1 MSKQSNPTKYLP
13 LREVFIEESFESRRR
28 RMLAGALYGF
38 LGGTA
43 FALLSGAIDA
53 LLHPDLPMYIN
64 WNTIILTWAWLGLGL
79 AFFGALTG
87 WFTETL
93 WGIAIGAV
101 TMSMTVLTVNLIQSS
116 VRGAIT
122 LVMFVA
128 MALPVAALCM
138 PIVWALRWLAE
149 RHVNMLAEPDTN
161 RVRGIVILVAI
172 ALALGVLPVL
182 FLRMSA
188 RAERSV
194 RIVDT
199 WLQQAAAGQM
209 GETQG
214 LPFDG
219 LPNFKSHIGMGYR
232 LSQRNSRIST
242 QGYDIAIIFDDGY
255 KVTCVVVAY
264 GSQEPYLRACVE
276 GDVMIQNR

>member
-1 MSKQSNPTKYLP
+1 MSERSNPAKYHP
-13 LREVFIEESFESRRR
+13 LREAFLEEPIESRRR
-28 RMLAGALYGF
+28 RVLAGALYGF

-43 FALLSGAIDA
+43 FALLSGTIDA
-53 LLHPDLPMYIN
+53 LAHPDLPMYIN
-64 WNTIILTWAWLGLGL
+64 WNTIVLMWAWLGLGL
-79 AFFGALTG
+79 AFFGALAG

-93 WGIAIGAV
+93 WGIAIGAI
-101 TMSMTVLTVNLIQSS
+101 TMSMTVLAVSLVQSS
-116 VRGAIT
+116 ARGAIT

-128 MALPVAALCM
+128 MALPVAAVCV
-138 PIVWALRWLAE
+138 PIAWALRWLAE
-149 RHVNMLAEPDTN
+149 RHINTLAEPHAN

-172 ALALGVLPVL
+172 ALALGGLPVL

-194 RIVDT
+194 RIVDA

-214 LPFDG
+214 LPFNG
-219 LPNFKSHIGMGYR
+219 MPNFKSHIGMGYR
-232 LSQRNSRIST
+232 LSQQNSRIST

-255 KVTCVVVAY
+255 KVTCVMVAY
-264 GSQEPYLRACVE
+264 SGQAPYLRACVE
-276 GDVMIQNR
+276 GDVKIQNR